1 MKGSHKRSI
10 LGVLCALLLGILLFV
25 PTEVEAAELT
35 VTSTSRKDY
44 TAVANG
50 ETIYVTLSGATTNT
64 NMMGKPSWITVIGSS
79 SSYKLVVAKNTAKS
93 ARSGDVVFRAG
104 NKVFTVRIT
113 QKGAP
118 TTVTVKFNNN
128 GGSGKVP
135 NSTYTIGKAYGKLPA
150 GSTPST
156 GKKFAGW
163 YTKPSGGTKVTTKTK
178 ASASVTVLYAH
189 YTNKSYT
196 VKFDSQGGSAVAS
209 KNVTYGANY
218 GTLKTPKRTGYNFAG
233 WYTAASGGKKVTSST
248 KMATAVGHTLYAHW
262 TAQTFTITFDS
273 QGGSAVS
280 SRNVAYNG
288 TYGELRTPTRDG
300 YTFLGWFTAKSGGT
314 QITSAS
320 KLTQAAKQTL
330 YAHWKGTPITVK
342 FDKNGGNGDVPN
354 QSYTVDAKYGKLPAG
369 TTGPKGYKFDGWYTA
384 RTGGTKIT
392 ENSIVS
398 AANKTLYAQYKPMTV
413 TLSFNSVG
421 GSAVSS
427 RNVTYD
433 SKYGNLPVPKKYGYL
448 FEGWFTKEKGGDE
461 ITKDS
466 IVSFASNHT
475 LYAHWKYNMVSV
487 HFDSNGGKGN
497 VPNKSY
503 EIGSKYGSLPAGS
516 NAPAVNLKFDGWYT
530 AKNDGTK
537 ITADTIA
544 SASYTTLYAHYV
556 YDPKAFFYA
565 NNRFKAA
572 SKAKTIPYNSGIE
585 ESKKIGTKEY
595 EYIYKTRNANYNKK
609 NLPFDEYI
617 KDIRSRAAVLQVI
630 GVGGSILQV
639 TPTANLLLQH
649 YFNGKGKFYEYDA
662 TPYVLNNSIGS
673 PEYIKTATL
682 LMRQMEKY
690 LIKGEKITFV
700 DRDSHSNPLE
710 YTMKSKYDITAVNA
724 YVGVKGCSTGVS
736 GSCTFDG
743 TKYKM
748 DLYFY
753 VQDYYD
759 FYYSDTDKNSQS
771 NCPMFTVCNDELAF
785 LFLAGKA
792 KPYESC
798 GVFHTVIE
806 WKEGEPIKLV
816 GTGLIDNS
824 ILEYPG
830 YAKVKWKS
838 K

>member
-10 LGVLCALLLGILLFV
+10 LGVLCALFLGILLFV

-35 VTSTSRKDY
+35 VTSSSRKDY

-64 NMMGKPSWITVIGSS
+64 NMMGKPSWITVTGSS

-93 ARSGDVVFRAG
+93 SRSGDVVFRAG

-113 QKGAP
+113 QKGAS

-128 GGSGKVP
+128 GGAGKVP

-150 GSTPST
+150 GSTPPT

-262 TAQTFTITFDS
+262 TPQTFTITFDS

-475 LYAHWKYNMVSV
+475 LYAHWKYNMVTV
-487 HFDSNGGKGN
+487 HFDSNGGNGTLKEKEYEKGG
-497 VPNKSY
+497 KY
-503 EIGSKYGSLPAGS
+503 ETLPVGPTPASKYL
-516 NAPAVNLKFDGWYT
+516 LFDGWYT
-530 AKNDGTK
+530 AKTGGNKVTVSSSVPN
-537 ITADTIA
+537 A
-544 SASYTTLYAHYV
+544 SSTLYAQYIV
-556 YDPKAFFYA
+556 NPDAFFIA
-565 NNRFKAA
+565 NPQYKRT
-572 SKAKTIPYNSGIE
+572 SKVKTIPYNSGIE
-585 ESKKIGTKEY
+585 KAKTTKKEEY
-595 EYIYKTRNANYNKK
+595 DKAFNDRLAKYNK
-609 NLPFDEYI
+609 LGLS
-617 KDIRSRAAVLQVI
+617 KDDYLADLLLRVAVLQEGITAAGLI
-630 GVGGSILQV
+630 GAGNACEMFYYYIYGTGGR
-639 TPTANLLLQH
+639 
-649 YFNGKGKFYEYDA
+649 YDYDA
-662 TPYVLNNSIGS
+662 RALVENSPAGTKKYNSTVNN
-673 PEYIKTATL
+673 
-682 LMRQMEKY
+682 LMQEMERFLSEGQK
-690 LIKGEKITFV
+690 LTFV
-700 DRDSHSNPLE
+700 DKDTSQKQNRISFASVADLNGFFAINS
-710 YTMKSKYDITAVNA
+710 
-724 YVGVKGCSTGVS
+724 GSTGVS
-736 GSCTFDG
+736 GACTFDG
-743 TKYKM
+743 SVYKM

-753 VQDYYD
+753 IQDFYD
-759 FYYSDTDKNSQS
+759 FYYPEDNWQAKKLF
-771 NCPMFTVCNDELAF
+771 FTVYVDELNF
-785 LFLAGKA
+785 LVSSGTAV
-792 KPYESC
+792 PYETC
-798 GVFHTVIE
+798 GIYHTTIE
-806 WKEGEPIKLV
+806 WTKGQKADLKVSFGNAPGKES
-816 GTGLIDNS
+816 N
-824 ILEYPG
+824 
-830 YAKVKWKS
+830 YAKITRRQ
-838 K
+838 